1 MLVLE
6 PRQLETIERHMAE
19 VVRARLERAIAMTFP
34 ELHRAADA
42 EQPPAAQLGTIVQ
55 RGVESAEKYGID
67 EPPDLAA
74 FIALGLAWRTLP
86 RETPTDWI
94 KDWLER
100 PDTPGDTKLAVI
112 EAQLAGVTGNPA
124 LALVKERVAQA
135 RREVQ
140 AP

>member
-6 PRQLETIERHMAE
+6 PLQLEAIERHMAE
-19 VVRARLERAIAMTFP
+19 VMRARLERAIATTFP
-34 ELHRAADA
+34 ELNRASGAG
-42 EQPPAAQLGTIVQ
+42 EVPAAQLSTIVQ
-55 RGVESAEKYGID
+55 RGIDSAEKYGIE
-67 EPPDLAA
+67 EPRDLAA

-112 EAQLAGVTGNPA
+112 EAQLAGVTENPA
-124 LALVKERVAQA
+124 LALVKQRVAQA
-135 RREVQ
+135 
-140 AP
+140 

>member
-6 PRQLETIERHMAE
+6 PEQLDTLEQHMLQTL
-19 VVRARLERAIAMTFP
+19 RGRLKRVIAATFP
-34 ELHRAADA
+34 ELNGAGPSSAEADA
-42 EQPPAAQLGTIVQ
+42 RLSTAIDRGMETAA
-55 RGVESAEKYGID
+55 RYGIEEHAD
-67 EPPDLAA
+67 IAA

-86 RETPTDWI
+86 PETPTDWI

-124 LALVKERVAQA
+124 LALVKQRVAQA
-135 RREVQ
+135 RRE
-140 AP
+140 AGA